1 MQERMVKGQIQ
12 RVFTGKLTYLL
23 LIVREFYN
31 LLICYVGADA
41 IEWFMDNMVGIST
54 VEQAQVSTHIYR
66 PEILHLPTSLNVHT
80 ACR

>member
-23 LIVREFYN
+23 FIVRESYSLF
-31 LLICYVGADA
+31 ICCVGADA

-54 VEQAQVSTHIYR
+54 VEQAQVSTQVYW
-66 PEILHLPTSLNVHT
+66 PEILYIPTSLNVHT